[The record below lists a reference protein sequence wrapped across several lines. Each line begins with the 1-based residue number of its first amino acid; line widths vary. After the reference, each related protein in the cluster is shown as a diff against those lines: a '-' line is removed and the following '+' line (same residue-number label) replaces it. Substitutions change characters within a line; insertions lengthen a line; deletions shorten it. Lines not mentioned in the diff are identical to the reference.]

1 MQHEGFWDF
10 SLRTYR
16 CRGVPEAC
24 LALQGGAG
32 ADVNLVLWCCWAGG
46 RAAPLGDEVFRQAL
60 EFSVEW
66 SDRVVKPLRS
76 ARRWMKSTGC
86 GGSAVDR
93 DACMALRTGIK
104 SVELRAEQLQ
114 QQALAALPLAG
125 TSEEGGPRSIA
136 SNLIRYFEAIGA
148 GIGADVRV
156 HLRTIVSAA
165 FPDAGAPSLEEFE
178 RALQKG

>member
-16 CRGVPEAC
+16 SERVPEAC
-24 LALQGGAG
+24 LALQDEKG

-46 RAAPLGDEVFRQAL
+46 HAAPLDDEVFRQAL

-66 SDRVVKPLRS
+66 SHGVVKPLRS
-76 ARRWMKSTGC
+76 VRRWMKATGC
-86 GGSAVDR
+86 SSGLVDR
-93 DACMALRTGIK
+93 EACRALRTGIK
-104 SVELRAEQLQ
+104 GVELRAEQLQ
-114 QQALAALPLAG
+114 QRALAALPLAG
-125 TSEEGGPRSIA
+125 GSEDGRPGSIA

-148 GIGADVRV
+148 GIDADVRA
-156 HLRTIVSAA
+156 HLCTIVSAA
-165 FPDAGAPSLEEFE
+165 FPDAGASSLEEFE